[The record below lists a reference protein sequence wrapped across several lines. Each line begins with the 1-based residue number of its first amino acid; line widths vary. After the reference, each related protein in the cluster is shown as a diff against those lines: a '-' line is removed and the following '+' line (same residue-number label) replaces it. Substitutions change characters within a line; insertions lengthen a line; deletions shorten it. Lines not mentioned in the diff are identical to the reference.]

1 MFDFLKKQKNQSVSH
16 NEKFSTHATYITTS
30 EFAKICNVTR
40 FTIRNWVKKKKIHSV
55 ETPGGHQR
63 IPLAELL
70 SFLESLSIFA
80 DHPSAKKNAS
90 GRYDYCWEHSLNKR
104 KGAKCDSCIMYGS
117 PVHHCALIAAHLGRE
132 RIQCEG
138 QCQSCDYWRGLFPR
152 LGGVD
157 GLFRETSKKIPVSK
171 DFQREVEKKGVE
183 QGFANAMS
191 FHVGHGLHD
200 IWNVLSLHN
209 VTRVKNTTEKIGKID
224 SDYVEKDAPRGTPI
238 LLSPRKQEKN

>member
-1 MFDFLKKQKNQSVSH
+1 MFDFLKKSKNQSVPH

-80 DHPSAKKNAS
+80 DHPAAKKNAS

-104 KGAKCDSCIMYGS
+104 KGGKCDSCIMYGS
-117 PVHHCALIAAHLGRE
+117 PVHHCALIAAHLGKE

-138 QCQSCDYWRGLFPR
+138 NCQSCDYWRGLFPR

-157 GLFRETSKKIPVSK
+157 GLFRESTKSAPIPK
-171 DFQREVEKKGVE
+171 DDKVDIREKDE
-183 QGFANAMS
+183 QGFANAVS

-200 IWNVLSLHN
+200 LWNVLSPN
-209 VTRVKNTTEKIGKID
+209 KVTRVKNTIEKNSKD
-224 SDYVEKDAPRGTPI
+224 NSDFMEKNVRQREPI
-238 LLSPRKQEKN
+238 LLNAKKQDGF